1 MSAEEQ
7 RIDPEDGMAQT
18 LAQLRRKYASRYHRE
33 VIDDYWHSHCVPLE
47 GSPGGR
53 NDPFL
58 THNSQQP
65 RAPAPGREAADSAR
79 EDPFLAHQQGPAP
92 QANLREDPFMT
103 HGQFVSQDERDSYR
117 EGSHRA
123 RRQQLVQAADK
134 MRQGWL
140 QGLQNLLGPG
150 AADRK
155 LPARNALILGP
166 FLAFMWVVLVWV
178 LLQHYSVECCVL
190 LTAIL
195 CGACGF
201 MVFAWC
207 MGKRWGPVSLLPLG
221 LLCLLAVIMGAS
233 VGRAGWGSH
242 WRQYWWLQTGLRTMD
257 TSASTSAAARVDSA
271 VIQFDG
277 NGQTSARTLVDDMRS
292 AGYQED
298 RRYCVAPVLDP
309 TLAGA
314 STAVVNYWAI
324 GLDCCGELGS
334 FTCDA
339 SRSHKGGY
347 GVVMLDG
354 GYPCPGCNADMFRA
368 AVTKA
373 EAMHGLVSAPGA
385 MYVRWVS
392 DVSAVEF
399 EILLAALT
407 FVLLSA
413 FFGFVSFFIL
423 GSMFWYFGIGART
436 RESEPLLEASA
447 SRSKIPT
454 V

>member
-18 LAQLRRKYASRYHRE
+18 LAQLRRKYAGRYDRD
-33 VIDDYWHSHCVPLE
+33 VIDDYWMHHCVPLE
-47 GSPGGR
+47 GSPGGG

-58 THNSQQP
+58 THGSQQP
-65 RAPAPGREAADSAR
+65 RAPAPGREASESAR

-103 HGQFVSQDERDSYR
+103 HGQFVPQ
-117 EGSHRA
+117 A
-123 RRQQLVQAADK
+123 RRQQFVQAADK
-134 MRQGWL
+134 VRQGWL
-140 QGLQNLLGPG
+140 QVLQSLLGPG

-178 LLQHYSVECCVL
+178 LLQHYSAESCVL

-195 CGACGF
+195 CGGCAF
-201 MVFAWC
+201 MMFAWYT
-207 MGKRWGPVSLLPLG
+207 GKRWGPVSLLPLG
-221 LLCLLAVIMGAS
+221 LLCLLAVLMGTS
-233 VGRAGWGSH
+233 VGKAGWGSH
-242 WRQYWWLQTGLRTMD
+242 WRGYWWLQTGLRTMG

-271 VIQFDG
+271 VIQFNS
-277 NGQTSARTLVDDMRS
+277 NGHTTARTLVDDMRS
-292 AGYQED
+292 AGYQEGH
-298 RRYCVAPVLDP
+298 RYCVAPVLDP
-309 TLAGA
+309 TSAGA
-314 STAVVNYWAI
+314 NEAVVSYWAV

-339 SRSHKGGY
+339 SRSHNGGY

-354 GYPCPGCNADMFRA
+354 GYPCPGCNAEKFRA

-385 MYVRWVS
+385 IYVRWVS

-399 EILLAALT
+399 EILLGALT

-423 GSMFWYFGIGART
+423 GSTFWYFGIGART
-436 RESEPLLEASA
+436 RESDPLWEASA
-447 SRSKIPT
+447 IRSKIPT